1 MLNLAHIEEQ
11 LNQLKNPVLDL
22 INQYTLLTEHEL
34 IGYLQTPPYE
44 LLDKQLFRDNDSLF
58 CTHFLIRHLLYK
70 IQKNWYETQEAY
82 LHIDIKHIHKRAY
95 QTHSGQAITEYND
108 SLSGYYLDLNQL
120 LNMNSHK
127 VDALLKSFWRKFLSY
142 ENTDASLKC
151 LGLESGASLKD
162 IQHQYRKLAMQY
174 HPDKGGS
181 SEEFA
186 QINQAYEHL
195 KRCLS

>member
-22 INQYTLLTEHEL
+22 INQHTLLTEHEL

-58 CTHFLIRHLLYK
+58 CAHFLIRHLLYK

-82 LHIDIKHIHKRAY
+82 LHIDTKLIHKHAY
-95 QTHSGQAITEYND
+95 LPHSGQAITEHND
-108 SLSGYYLDLNQL
+108 SLSRYYLDLNQL
-120 LNMNSHK
+120 LEMDSHK
-127 VDALLKSFWRKFLSY
+127 VDALLTSFWTKFLSY
-142 ENTDASLKC
+142 ENMDTSLEC
-151 LGLESGASLKD
+151 LGLEHGASLDD
-162 IQHQYRKLAMQY
+162 IQNQYRKLAMQH
-174 HPDKGGS
+174 HPDKGGNA
-181 SEEFA
+181 EKFA